1 MREYSIWI
9 ENQTQ
14 LKELLEDKNFKN
26 VGNIKYTSGY
36 FYPAKV
42 KIINNEI
49 INWESSY
56 PNDITFE
63 QYKQNKEKQVKVGQT
78 VTVNDNSYAIEVT
91 NREFKETND
100 LYHKEFTVVQTGLVL
115 PTGKSYGIKQYNDV
129 ILRSSNGYLY
139 FTQQRFLVPVIDDDD
154 DMIIINGNEYSED
167 TIAAALRQYINS

>member
-63 QYKQNKEKQVKVGQT
+63 QYKQNKEKQVKVAQK

-91 NREFKETND
+91 SKLLKETNG
-100 LYHKEFTVVQTGLVL
+100 LFGKKFVIVQTDLKL
-115 PTGKSYGIKQYNDV
+115 PAGKSFNKQIQYNDTV
-129 ILRSSNGYLY
+129 IQSKRGYLY
-139 FTQQRFLVPVIDDDD
+139 FTQARFLDVVKE
-154 DMIIINGNEYSED
+154 DMIVINGNEYSED